1 MIHSSFL
8 CLCAL
13 ESSFITKTGDLVQFG
28 CFINTGVKY
37 IFISLLLQGI
47 IVCFHSLLFK
57 KMSLPLISG

>member
-28 CFINTGVKY
+28 CFYMGEIY
-37 IFISLLLQGI
+37 LY
-47 IVCFHSLLFK
+47 LFTASRHNR
-57 KMSLPLISG
+57 MLP